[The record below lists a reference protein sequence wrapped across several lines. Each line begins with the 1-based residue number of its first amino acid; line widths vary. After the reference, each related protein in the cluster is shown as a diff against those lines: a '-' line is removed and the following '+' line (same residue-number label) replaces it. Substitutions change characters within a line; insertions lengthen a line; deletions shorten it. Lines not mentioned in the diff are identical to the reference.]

1 VFEFDFFSTPVGIF
15 HLDGGGRDTLN
26 AGLVAAADALEA
38 EAKLK
43 DPRRVL
49 KKLQEHGM
57 YQSNCNNVDVFPD
70 QLPVGSP
77 FSKLRAHIY
86 TAIQQ
91 FMSSAMPTYGE
102 CANVFT
108 AGALVLFNC
117 SIIFVVMCVSFG
129 CSYFWPKMLVLDVWM
144 RLLLPATAPAVGIA
158 GAECMVPAQKRADIS
173 FMTLDITSSWVSKTV
188 RVDPTE
194 RITQYATLP
203 TPFSLSAN
211 LLHWQRETHSPD
223 APWALLWNRSSF
235 HMILDAD
242 WY

>member
-1 VFEFDFFSTPVGIF
+1 
-15 HLDGGGRDTLN
+15 
-26 AGLVAAADALEA
+26 
-38 EAKLK
+38 
-43 DPRRVL
+43 
-49 KKLQEHGM
+49 
-57 YQSNCNNVDVFPD
+57 
-70 QLPVGSP
+70 
-77 FSKLRAHIY
+77 
-86 TAIQQ
+86 
-91 FMSSAMPTYGE
+91 
-102 CANVFT
+102 
-108 AGALVLFNC
+108 
-117 SIIFVVMCVSFG
+117 
-129 CSYFWPKMLVLDVWM
+129 M

-194 RITQYATLP
+194 RITQYATFP

-242 WY
+242 CFISDADCFISDAVCFICDAVCFICDCMTSN